1 MEEEFDIEVS
11 DSDLLLSNFETIE
24 KLFSTLEKYFYK
36 DFMIKKVV
44 ICDCDNVLWNG
55 VAGEEEIFVETEH
68 LTLQKELVKLYNS
81 GALLCLCSK
90 NKMNN
95 ILEALNH
102 DIMLIKKEHIII
114 FKVDCMDKPSN
125 VKEIIEELNLSTNS
139 VVFLV

>member
-1 MEEEFDIEVS
+1 
-11 DSDLLLSNFETIE
+11 
-24 KLFSTLEKYFYK
+24 
-36 DFMIKKVV
+36 MIKKVV

-125 VKEIIEELNLSTNS
+125 VKEIIEQLKSLTQAWNLLIN
-139 VVFLV
+139 